1 MRISESKAP
10 EFVTSILA
18 GLRGFWPM
26 RSSFGMGVRV
36 ITFNPK
42 RLLAAFAGIAVAVTV
57 MFVELGLLTG
67 LLNSQALMASLMRG
81 ELVVMSEARTDLHKW
96 NNMSRIRLS
105 QIAASESV
113 ENVIPVYQGNMG
125 LRDPDTNTVRRIL
138 VVAFPP
144 DELPLAIGEPDAIA
158 QALRTPNTILF
169 DRRSRPIYAELVVG
183 GEAELNDLS
192 YRVGGFI
199 DLGPDIIHDGAVI
212 MSDASWFART
222 PDARPIM
229 GVIRL
234 SPGAVP
240 GDVRADLL
248 ASLPD
253 DISIF
258 TPEELH
264 QREIEFTLSSA
275 PVGFLFGIGML
286 AGIVIGSITCYQI
299 LFNEI
304 VDRLKQYATLKAMG
318 FSEAFLRGV
327 IIEQAVLLAVGGFV
341 GGLVFAWACY
351 AYIANRTA
359 LAVELSPAS
368 ISLIFVLATG
378 MCITAGL
385 LALRRVATADPA
397 ELY

>member
-1 MRISESKAP
+1 MRALEGKPANIVAA
-10 EFVTSILA
+10 ILA
-18 GLRGFWPM
+18 SLRSLWSM
-26 RSSFGMGVRV
+26 RSSFAVGVRV

-42 RLLAAFAGIAVAVTV
+42 RLLAAFAGIGVAVTV

-96 NNMSRIRLS
+96 NTMSRIRLN

-113 ENVIPVYQGNMG
+113 EKVIPVYQGNMG

-138 VVAFPP
+138 IVAFPP
-144 DELPLAIGEPDAIA
+144 DELPLDIGEPDEIA

-169 DRRSRPIYAELVVG
+169 DRRSRPIYAEMVVG
-183 GEAELNDLS
+183 GEAELNDMT

-212 MSDASWFART
+212 MSDSSWIARN
-222 PDARPIM
+222 PAARPIM
-229 GVIRL
+229 GIIRL
-234 SPGAVP
+234 WQGADP

-248 ASLPD
+248 ASLPH

-258 TPEELH
+258 TPDELH
-264 QREIEFTLSSA
+264 QREIEFTLGAA
-275 PVGFLFGIGML
+275 PIGFLFGIGLL

-318 FSEAFLRGV
+318 FSEGFLRGV
-327 IIEQAVLLAVGGFV
+327 IVAQALLLAVGGFA
-341 GGLVFAWACY
+341 GGLAFAWLCY
-351 AYIANRTA
+351 AYIAGRTA

-368 ISLIFVLATG
+368 ISFIFVLASG
-378 MCITAGL
+378 MCVVAGL
-385 LALRRVATADPA
+385 LALRRVSTADPA